1 MTAKLTRIAASALL
15 ALAAGPFL
23 LSSSLA
29 AADEAGIVA
38 SAASTSSAPSSDK
51 ALAAAVADALAKSL
65 GDSTV
70 KNVKVLADD
79 GAITLSG
86 WINSSAQESQARKIA
101 SNVPGTTKVHS
112 RLRMWSTSTSE

>member
-1 MTAKLTRIAASALL
+1 MTPRISRIAAGALL

-23 LSSSLA
+23 MSSSVA
-29 AADEAGIVA
+29 ATDTASIVA
-38 SAASTSSAPSSDK
+38 SAAPTSSAPSNDR
-51 ALAAAVADALAKSL
+51 ALAAAVADALGKSL

-86 WINSSAQESQARKIA
+86 WINSPIQEAQARKIA
-101 SNVPGTTKVHS
+101 SNVPGATKVHS
-112 RLRMWSTSTSE
+112 RLRMWSTSTSD

>member
-1 MTAKLTRIAASALL
+1 MTHPLSRIAASVLL

-23 LSSSLA
+23 MSHSLA
-29 AADEAGIVA
+29 AGDEAGIVA
-38 SAASTSSAPSSDK
+38 TAAPTSSTPSTDK
-51 ALAAAVADALAKSL
+51 ALAAAVADALGKSL

-70 KNVKVLADD
+70 KNVKVLSHD

-86 WINSSAQESQARKIA
+86 WINSPIQESQARKIA
-101 SNVPGTTKVHS
+101 SNVPGITKVHS